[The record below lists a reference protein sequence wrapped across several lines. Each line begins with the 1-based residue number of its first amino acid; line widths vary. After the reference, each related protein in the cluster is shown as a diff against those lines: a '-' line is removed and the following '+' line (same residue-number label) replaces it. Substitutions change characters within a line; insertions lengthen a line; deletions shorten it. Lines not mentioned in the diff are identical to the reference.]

1 MLTMLQMKSTDVLMP
16 DLQRMGGP
24 TEFIRAGHLAAAFDV
39 KLSSHLFSEM
49 SLSLLAA
56 APNAYIL
63 EHMPWFEPIY
73 AERIELD
80 AEGRA
85 IVPERPGWGFLFRPG
100 RCARARWLTRRAAR
114 SKCFAARK
122 IHSGCRQYRGY
133 GRVWMPILRTNPW
146 QCRADRQWRQV

>member
-1 MLTMLQMKSTDVLMP
+1 MRGMLTMLQMKSADVLMP

-24 TEFIRAGHLAAAFDV
+24 TEFILAAAFDV

-49 SLSLLAA
+49 SLCLLAA

-80 AEGRA
+80 GEGHA
-85 IVPERPGWGFLFRPG
+85 IVPDRPGWGFSFDPD
-100 RCARARWLTRRAAR
+100 AVRRHA
-114 SKCFAARK
+114 
-122 IHSGCRQYRGY
+122 G
-133 GRVWMPILRTNPW
+133 
-146 QCRADRQWRQV
+146 

>member
-1 MLTMLQMKSTDVLMP
+1 MKS
-16 DLQRMGGP
+16 GP

-39 KLSSHLFSEM
+39 PLSSHLFGEM

-85 IVPERPGWGFLFRPG
+85 LVGLRHM
-100 RCARARWLTRRAAR
+100 RR
-114 SKCFAARK
+114 
-122 IHSGCRQYRGY
+122 
-133 GRVWMPILRTNPW
+133 GRVSFLAMRISAACRRRGFQPAILHG
-146 QCRADRQWRQV
+146 